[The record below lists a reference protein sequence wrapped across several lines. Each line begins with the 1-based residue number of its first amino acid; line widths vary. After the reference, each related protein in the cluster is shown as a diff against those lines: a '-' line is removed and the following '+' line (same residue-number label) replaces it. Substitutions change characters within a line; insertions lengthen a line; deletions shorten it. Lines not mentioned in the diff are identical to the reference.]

1 MNFAIRFTDVTVDP
15 LAARSGSTPAKGL
28 PDAWL
33 DALLGV
39 GSVGHRTNAA
49 PGMLSRISLSF
60 PTRAH
65 AEQFTL
71 ALRHVSKLLGTR
83 AEIETLTPQLPF
95 YPLG

>member
-33 DALLGV
+33 DATIGAERV
-39 GSVGHRTNAA
+39 RHRTYAA
-49 PGMLSRISLSF
+49 PGMLLKISLSF
-60 PTRAH
+60 RTRAH